1 MLIQEKIGCIGA
13 FEVRGRDV
21 DVLELEWYETGK
33 RIMRKRTRAGKEMA
47 MRFLRE
53 SPGLKEGDILYAD
66 ERMVIVVE
74 IIPCEALVLRMG
86 TMEVVASVCYETGN
100 RHLPLFISDGELL
113 VPFEEPLYRWLVAG
127 GYDVCKEER
136 KLLYPLKSTVAGHVH
151 STGGGLLAKILG
163 V

>member
-1 MLIQEKIGCIGA
+1 
-13 FEVRGRDV
+13 
-21 DVLELEWYETGK
+21 
-33 RIMRKRTRAGKEMA
+33 MRKRTRAGKEMA

-53 SPGLKEGDILYAD
+53 RPGLKEGDILYAD
-66 ERMVIVVE
+66 ERVVIVVE

-86 TMEVVASVCYETGN
+86 SLQTVASVCYEIGN

-113 VPFEEPLYRWLVAG
+113 VPFDEPLFRWLVAG
-127 GYDVCKEER
+127 KYDVSKGER

-151 STGGGLLAKILG
+151 STGGGLLTKILG